1 MKNSDENRDSRDIK
15 SCSDEE
21 LALLWKEKSDVK
33 AFEEIVRRHQGKLY
47 ATAYQVT
54 GNREEALEVTQE
66 VLLKAYEKIHQW
78 EPRGSFLPWLIR
90 LTINRSIDYLRKR
103 KRTSHETLEENI
115 AKVDEENASIY
126 HAQMSP
132 KTPVEMARAKEIDDK
147 IREALS
153 KLSRTQQTVFILRHY
168 KGYSLNEIAE
178 HLGCT
183 VGSVKVHLFRAL
195 QKLRKELGNL
205 DL

>member
-1 MKNSDENRDSRDIK
+1 MRKSEENTNSFEYDR
-15 SCSDEE
+15 CSDEE
-21 LALLWKEKSDVK
+21 LALLWKKGNIK
-33 AFEEIVRRHQGKLY
+33 AFEEIARRHQGKLY

-54 GNREEALEVTQE
+54 GNREDALDVTQE

-103 KRTSHETLEENI
+103 KRTSHETLIENI
-115 AKVDEENASIY
+115 AKVDEEEANI
-126 HAQMSP
+126 HHTKPSP
-132 KTPVEMARAKEIDDK
+132 LMPGEVVRAKEIDER
-147 IREALS
+147 IREALT

-183 VGSVKVHLFRAL
+183 VGSVKVHLFRAI

>member
-1 MKNSDENRDSRDIK
+1 MRKVEEGSNRFDLDK
-15 SCSDEE
+15 CSDEE
-21 LALLWKEKSDVK
+21 LALLWQKGEVK

-54 GNREEALEVTQE
+54 GNREDALDVTQE

-78 EPRGSFLPWLIR
+78 EPKGSFLPWLIR

-103 KRTSHETLEENI
+103 KRTSHETLIENI
-115 AKVDEENASIY
+115 AKVDEEDAKLHHIQS
-126 HAQMSP
+126 SP
-132 KTPVEMARAKEIDDK
+132 HEPVELVRAKEIDEK

-153 KLSRTQQTVFILRHY
+153 KLSRTQQTVFVLRHY

>member
-1 MKNSDENRDSRDIK
+1 MNKTDENKFSDELAN
-15 SCSDEE
+15 CSDEE
-21 LALLWKEKSDVK
+21 LALRWKKGDSR
-33 AFEEIVRRHQGKLY
+33 AFEEIVKRHQGKLY

-54 GNREEALEVTQE
+54 GNREDALDVTQE
-66 VLLKAYEKIHQW
+66 VLLKAYEKINQW
-78 EPRGSFLPWLIR
+78 EPRGLFLPWLIR
-90 LTINRSIDYLRKR
+90 LTVNRSIDYLRKR
-103 KRTSHETLEENI
+103 KRTSHETLIENI
-115 AKVDEENASIY
+115 AKVDEEEAGVYHTQAS
-126 HAQMSP
+126 P
-132 KTPVEMARAKEIDDK
+132 LTPVEITRAKEIDDK
-147 IREALS
+147 IREALT